1 MWPPVR
7 PSVRASDNQCEM
19 TLFSLSGSLQPTFNL
34 MIDVHVMVN
43 WQLSEKGICWPV
55 AHDRAT
61 GSSFNFL
68 RSSVA
73 CENICFSSLFATGD
87 VSRFLH
93 AKTSPTANS
102 KEKRMF
108 SQAIAR
114 SFTFLRFSA
123 DQLLAFNWSQT
134 QAKTFFSHNIVSSL
148 LWNSNSL
155 KRLFH
160 ENPSNY
166 WSRKAYYFL
175 IV

>member
-1 MWPPVR
+1 MWPPVL
-7 PSVRASDNQCEM
+7 PSVRANDNQCEM

-87 VSRFLH
+87 VSRFLR
-93 AKTSPTANS
+93 AKTSPTAKS
-102 KEKRMF
+102 EEKRMF
-108 SQAIAR
+108 SQAR

-134 QAKTFFSHNIVSSL
+134 QAKLFSAAILFL
-148 LWNSNSL
+148 LYC
-155 KRLFH
+155 
-160 ENPSNY
+160 ETQIPS
-166 WSRKAYYFL
+166 KGCFMKIPVITGAGKL
-175 IV
+175 IIF